1 MRRQVQR
8 SRNASGESVA
18 AVRRLR
24 EKGKKEL
31 KKKKL
36 LRERKEVVLSLLRG
50 GLYSSSSRRRGRSAE
65 PLGRKRRARD
75 NHHLTGGERGGV
87 EVGRGPK
94 QLALS
99 ANSSL
104 AERMNRQG
112 PIAGGLTKA
121 A

>member
-18 AVRRLR
+18 AVQRLR
-24 EKGKKEL
+24 EKAKKEL
-31 KKKKL
+31 RKKKL
-36 LRERKEVVLSLLRG
+36 GKRKGVVISLLRG
-50 GLYSSSSRRRGRSAE
+50 GLYSSSRRGGRSAE
-65 PLGRKRRARD
+65 PLGRKGRVRD

-87 EVGRGPK
+87 ELVRGRQ
-94 QLALS
+94 QLAQG
-99 ANSSL
+99 AKSSG
-104 AERMNRQG
+104 AERMSRQE